1 LSRPYTLQPPAS
13 TGTGIDFAAEL
24 NPEQFAAVTS
34 PPGASLVIA
43 GAGSGKTRTLT
54 YRVAWLLEQG
64 VPADAILLLTFTNKA
79 AREMIERVK
88 DLVPGRADGLWS
100 GTFHSIGNRILR
112 RHASDAGFREGFS
125 IMDRDDS
132 EDMISTVVEKEGLID
147 TNRKFPKAGVLSDI
161 FSFSVNT
168 LSPIS
173 KILSEKYRYFI
184 PLAPEIEKVQSAYEA
199 RKREANSLDFDDL
212 LSKTLALLATRPE
225 IAARYQ
231 RRFQHILVDEYQD
244 TNRLQ
249 SELVDHLAAHH
260 GNVMVVGDDAQSI
273 YSWRGANFE
282 NILHFPKTRPGVR
295 VYKIETNYRSVPQ
308 VLDLAN
314 AAILGNQNQ
323 FPKNLAPAREG
334 HPVKPALVALPT
346 NSQQAAFVAQRVME
360 LLDEGI
366 PLEQMAVLYRAHY
379 HSMEVQLEFTKRG
392 IPFSITSGLRFFEQ
406 AHIKDVAA
414 FLKFAANPRDE
425 MAFKRMVR
433 MLPGIGNKTAESLWE
448 RSRDLLQKSP
458 AFAGLADLKVPAK
471 AEKEWKQLAH
481 TLADLVPEGK
491 PLAPSAMIECVLFAI
506 YEDYMKAKFPNYDA
520 RRDDLQTLKA
530 YATQF
535 DTVSD
540 FLSQLAL
547 LGGLET
553 ADAFAGSAETE
564 KITLSTLHQAKGLE
578 WRVVF
583 LIWLADGMFPS
594 KHCLEN
600 PANLEEERR
609 LFYVGITRCMDELYL
624 AYPEMRLGAGYG
636 ETFQTPSRFLR
647 EIPESLMEIWDV
659 EPSPYGKSRAG
670 SLAIDDDEPF

>member
-1 LSRPYTLQPPAS
+1 LSRSYILQAPAAS
-13 TGTGIDFAAEL
+13 GTGIDFAAEL
-24 NPEQFAAVTS
+24 NSQQLAAVTS

-64 VPADAILLLTFTNKA
+64 IPPRSILLLTFTNKA
-79 AREMIERVK
+79 AREMIERVQN
-88 DLVPGRADGLWS
+88 LLPGRADGLWS

-112 RHASDAGFREGFS
+112 QNAKEAGFREGFS
-125 IMDRDDS
+125 IMDREDA
-132 EDMISTVVEKEGLID
+132 EDMIAAVVAKEGLVD
-147 TNRKFPKAGVLSDI
+147 TSRKFPKAAVLADI
-161 FSFSVNT
+161 FSYSINT
-168 LSPIS
+168 ASPVS
-173 KILSEKYRYFI
+173 KILAEKYRYFI
-184 PLAPEIEKVQSAYEA
+184 PLATEIEKVQIAYES

-212 LSKTLALLATRPE
+212 LSKTLELFTACPE
-225 IAARYQ
+225 VAERYQ
-231 RRFQHILVDEYQD
+231 RQFQHILVDEYQD

-249 SELVDHLAAHH
+249 SELIDRFAAHH

-282 NILHFPKTRPGVR
+282 NILHFPKVRPDAR
-295 VYKIETNYRSVPQ
+295 VFKIEKNYRSVPQ

-314 AAILGNQNQ
+314 AAILPNEKQ
-323 FPKNLAPAREG
+323 FPKNLEPVRG
-334 HPVKPALVALPT
+334 QHPVKPALVALAT
-346 NSQQAAFVAQRVME
+346 NSQQAAFIAQRVME

-414 FLKFAANPRDE
+414 FLKFAINPRDE
-425 MAFKRMVR
+425 MSFKRMVR
-433 MLPGIGNKTAESLWE
+433 MLAGIGNKTAESLWE
-448 RSRDLLQKSP
+448 KSQALLDGSTD
-458 AFAGLADLKVPAK
+458 FARLAELKVPAK
-471 AEKEWKQLAH
+471 AAKEWQQLVH
-481 TLADLVPEGK
+481 TLADLVPAGA
-491 PLAPSAMIECVLFAI
+491 PLSPSAMIECVLFAI
-506 YEDYMKAKFPNYDA
+506 YEDYMKTKFSNFEA
-520 RRDDLQTLKA
+520 RREDLQTLCT
-530 YATQF
+530 YAAQF
-535 DTVSD
+535 ETATD

-553 ADAFAGSAETE
+553 ADAFAGSADTE

-594 KHCLEN
+594 SRSLDD
-600 PANLEEERR
+600 PGGLEEERR

-624 AYPEMRLGAGYG
+624 TYPEMRLGAGYG

-647 EIPESLMEIWDV
+647 EIPEELLEVWEV
-659 EPSPYGKSRAG
+659 NPSPYGKSNTESRKV
-670 SLAIDDDEPF
+670 DEEPF

>member
-1 LSRPYTLQPPAS
+1 MSRSYTLQAPAAS
-13 TGTGIDFAAEL
+13 GTGIDFAAEL
-24 NPEQFAAVTS
+24 NSQQLAAVTS

-64 VPADAILLLTFTNKA
+64 IPPRSILLLTFTNKA
-79 AREMIERVK
+79 AREMIERVQN
-88 DLVPGRADGLWS
+88 LLPGRADGLWS

-112 RHASDAGFREGFS
+112 QNAKEAGFREGFS
-125 IMDRDDS
+125 IMDREDA
-132 EDMISTVVEKEGLID
+132 EDMIAAVVAKEGLVD
-147 TNRKFPKAGVLSDI
+147 TSRKFPKAAVLADI
-161 FSFSVNT
+161 FSYSINT
-168 LSPIS
+168 ASPVS
-173 KILSEKYRYFI
+173 KILGEKYRYFI
-184 PLAPEIEKVQSAYEA
+184 PLAAEIEKVQIAYET

-212 LSKTLALLATRPE
+212 LSKTLELFTSCPE
-225 IAARYQ
+225 VAERYQ
-231 RRFQHILVDEYQD
+231 RQFQHILVDEYQD

-249 SELVDHLAAHH
+249 SELIDRFALHH

-282 NILHFPKTRPGVR
+282 NILHFPKVRPDAR
-295 VYKIETNYRSVPQ
+295 VFKIEKNYRSVPQ

-314 AAILGNQNQ
+314 AAILPNEKQ
-323 FPKNLAPAREG
+323 FPKNLEPVRG
-334 HPVKPALVALPT
+334 QHPVKPALVALAT
-346 NSQQAAFVAQRVME
+346 NSQQAAFIAQRVME

-414 FLKFAANPRDE
+414 FLKFAINPRDE
-425 MAFKRMVR
+425 MSFKRMVR
-433 MLPGIGNKTAESLWE
+433 MLAGIGNKTAESLWAK
-448 RSRDLLQKSP
+448 SQALLDGSTD
-458 AFAGLADLKVPAK
+458 FARLAELKVPAK
-471 AEKEWKQLAH
+471 AAKEWQQLVH
-481 TLADLVPEGK
+481 TLADLVPAGA
-491 PLAPSAMIECVLFAI
+491 PLSPSAMIECVLFAI
-506 YEDYMKAKFPNYDA
+506 YEDYMKTKFSNFEA
-520 RRDDLQTLKA
+520 RREDLQTLCT
-530 YATQF
+530 YAAQF
-535 DTVSD
+535 ETATD

-553 ADAFAGSAETE
+553 ADAFAGSSDTE

-594 KHCLEN
+594 SRSLDD
-600 PANLEEERR
+600 PGGLEEERR

-624 AYPEMRLGAGYG
+624 TYPEMRLGAGYG

-647 EIPESLMEIWDV
+647 EIPEELLEVWEV
-659 EPSPYGKSRAG
+659 NPSPYGKSNTESRKV
-670 SLAIDDDEPF
+670 DEEPF

>member
-1 LSRPYTLQPPAS
+1 LSRPYTLHPPAS
-13 TGTGIDFAAEL
+13 SGTGIDFAAEL
-24 NPEQFAAVTS
+24 NAEQLAAVTS
-34 PPGASLVIA
+34 APGASLVIA

-64 VPADAILLLTFTNKA
+64 IPARSILLLTFTNKA
-79 AREMIERVK
+79 SREMIERVQS
-88 DLVPGRADGLWS
+88 LLPGRSDGLWS

-112 RHASDAGFREGFS
+112 RHPKEAGYREGFS
-125 IMDRDDS
+125 IMDREDA
-132 EDMISTVVEKEGLID
+132 EDMIAAVVAKDGLVD
-147 TNRKFPKAGVLSDI
+147 TGRKFPKASVLSDI
-161 FSFSVNT
+161 FSYSINT
-168 LSPIS
+168 ASPIA
-173 KILSEKYRYFI
+173 KVLAGKYRYFI
-184 PLAPEIEKVQSAYEA
+184 PLAPDIEKIQLAYEA

-212 LSKTLALLATRPE
+212 LSKTLGLFTTHPDV
-225 IAARYQ
+225 AAHYQ
-231 RRFQHILVDEYQD
+231 HQFQHILVDEYQD

-249 SELVDHLAAHH
+249 SELIDRLAAHH

-282 NILHFPKTRPGVR
+282 NILHFPKTRPGAR
-295 VYKIETNYRSVPQ
+295 VFKIETNYRSVPQ

-314 AAILGNQNQ
+314 AAIISNEKQ
-323 FPKNLAPAREG
+323 FPKNLAPVRDA

-346 NSQQAAFVAQRVME
+346 NSQQAAFIAQRVME

-366 PLEQMAVLYRAHY
+366 PLEQMAILYRAHY

-414 FLKFAANPRDE
+414 FLKFTVNPRDE
-425 MAFKRMVR
+425 MSFKRMVR

-448 RSRDLLQKSP
+448 STQSLLAGSTDFSRIAS
-458 AFAGLADLKVPAK
+458 LKVPAK
-471 AEKEWKQLAH
+471 AAKEWAQLAH
-481 TLADLVPEGK
+481 TLADLVPAGA
-491 PLAPSAMIECVLFAI
+491 PLAPAAMIECVLFAI
-506 YEDYMKAKFPNYDA
+506 YEDFMKTKFSNFDA
-520 RRDDLQTLKA
+520 RREDLQTLRA

-535 DTVSD
+535 ETTTD

-553 ADAFAGSAETE
+553 ADAFAGAAETE

-583 LIWLADGMFPS
+583 LIWLTDGMFPS
-594 KHCLEN
+594 HRSIDE
-600 PANLEEERR
+600 PGGLEEERR

-624 AYPEMRLGAGYG
+624 TYPEMRLGAGYG
-636 ETFQTPSRFLR
+636 ETFQNPSRFLH
-647 EIPESLMEIWDV
+647 EIPETLMETWDV
-659 EPSPYGKSRAG
+659 NPSPYAKSSAD
-670 SLAIDDDEPF
+670 SLTIDDEPF